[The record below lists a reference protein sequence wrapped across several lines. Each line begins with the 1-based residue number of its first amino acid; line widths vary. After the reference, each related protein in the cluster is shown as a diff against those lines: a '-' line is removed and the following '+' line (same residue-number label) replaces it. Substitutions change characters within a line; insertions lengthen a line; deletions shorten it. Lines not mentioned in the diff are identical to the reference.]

1 MAESETLRRQ
11 AEAGDPVARTEIGSR
26 TSTATGIGV
35 ERDEAASAE
44 NYRMAAEAGLAL
56 GQHNFAVMLQT
67 GRGVEQDEL
76 AAVEWFSKAA
86 KQGLPCAQFALAT
99 LWEKGFFDSTIGR
112 VVRSDEEALKWYEH
126 AANQGHPPSQKR
138 FKALFATLN
147 FAPGYEPVG
156 GLAVEDM
163 PEEGQSAYD
172 IGAEGSPGGDY

>member
-11 AEAGDPVARTEIGSR
+11 AEAGDPIARTEIGSR

-35 ERDEAASAE
+35 ERDDAASAE